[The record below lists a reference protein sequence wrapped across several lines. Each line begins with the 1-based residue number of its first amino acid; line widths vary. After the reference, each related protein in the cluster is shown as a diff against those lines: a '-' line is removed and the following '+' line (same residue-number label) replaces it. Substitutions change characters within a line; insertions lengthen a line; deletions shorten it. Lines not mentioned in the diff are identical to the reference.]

1 MKNLTISRKTLHR
14 CSQLC
19 KCDVLDAATRQ
30 PRPAQRP
37 RSGGRARSRRPTGS
51 SPSRWPCSCSP
62 PDDDDGE
69 DGDGEDGRVPV
80 RHLDRL
86 VHVDVGEEVRAAA
99 PLAILV
105 EAIRPT

>member
-1 MKNLTISRKTLHR
+1 M
-14 CSQLC
+14 
-19 KCDVLDAATRQ
+19 LDAATRQ

-62 PDDDDGE
+62 PDDDD
-69 DGDGEDGRVPV
+69 DDGEDRRVPV

>member
-1 MKNLTISRKTLHR
+1 MCWMPRHGNLGLLNVPGRGVEHVAVDQQGPHR
-14 CSQLC
+14 L
-19 KCDVLDAATRQ
+19 A
-30 PRPAQRP
+30 
-37 RSGGRARSRRPTGS
+37 GS
-51 SPSRWPCSCSP
+51 
-62 PDDDDGE
+62 
-69 DGDGEDGRVPV
+69 VPV

>member
-1 MKNLTISRKTLHR
+1 MPRHGNLGLLNVPGRGVEHVAVDQQGPHR
-14 CSQLC
+14 L
-19 KCDVLDAATRQ
+19 A
-30 PRPAQRP
+30 
-37 RSGGRARSRRPTGS
+37 
-51 SPSRWPCSCSP
+51 
-62 PDDDDGE
+62 
-69 DGDGEDGRVPV
+69 GRVPV